1 MNRDSEL
8 INAIALSH
16 ANYFSLTGLI
26 ELYQRLGSASA
37 VMEHRHD
44 IREVLPDASPRLV
57 ETLRM
62 MDDYLKLAEEELNYD
77 KAHGIEVITYNDANY
92 PQRLK
97 ECPDAPLVLFYK
109 GSADLNSRRVIS
121 IVGTRRITVYGQDII
136 RRFLSDL
143 SRMCPDTV
151 VVSGLAYGVDYNA
164 HKNALD
170 NGLST
175 VGVLAHGLDMIYPA
189 AHRELANRMIP
200 YGGVLTEY
208 MTHTRPLSKNFVQR
222 NRIVAGV
229 SDAVILVE
237 SASKGGGL
245 ITANIANSYSRE
257 VFAFPGAVGAEYSEG
272 CNHLIRDHSAELITS
287 AEDFVKFMG
296 WESDAMLL
304 KAKQKG
310 IERDM
315 FPDLSEEEKLIV
327 DTLRKHNDLQIN
339 MLTVQTGIAIPTLTS
354 LLFKLEMKGIV
365 KQYAG
370 GMFHLLS

>member
-370 GMFHLLS
+370 GMFHLLN

>member
-245 ITANIANSYSRE
+245 ITANIANSYGRE

-339 MLTVQTGIAIPTLTS
+339 MLTVQTGIAISTLTS

-370 GMFHLLS
+370 GMFHLLN

>member
-44 IREVLPDASPRLV
+44 IREVLPDASSRLV

-245 ITANIANSYSRE
+245 ITANIANSYGRE

-370 GMFHLLS
+370 GMFHLLN